1 MRILSIESSCDET
14 GASVVERGNDQINVL
29 SNILA
34 TSSEM
39 HAATGG
45 IIPENAAR
53 EQVKSIIPVI
63 VEALITAGRAGGT
76 DGRAPDTRADE
87 RSETSTGGRDNPGQD
102 PRSKWQIANEILKN
116 DIDAIAVTYGPGL
129 IGSLLIGVETAK
141 TLSLALNKP
150 IIPVNHL
157 LAHIY
162 ANFISDEKLNPK
174 RYSLIPKPFPFIG
187 LIVSGGHTD
196 LLYFKSHNDFKWLGG
211 TRDDA
216 AGEALDK
223 IGRMLDLPYPA
234 GPEMEQRANKFQNLQ
249 AKNSKLQAKFASPMI
264 NSPDFDFSFSGLKA
278 EVMRFVKDK
287 KLNDKEINEV
297 CYAVQTA
304 VFDVLIKK
312 TLNAAEKY
320 NCSTI
325 LIGGGVSANQTLVE
339 KMNHES
345 GIMNQEVNI
354 FSPEK
359 EYATDN
365 AAMIGAYAL
374 LAGKIEDW
382 KNVKSNPEL
391 YFT

>member
-14 GASVVERGNDQINVL
+14 GASVVERENDQINVL
-29 SNILA
+29 SNVLA

-39 HAATGG
+39 HATTGG

-63 VEALITAGRAGGT
+63 VQALLESRKNK
-76 DGRAPDTRADE
+76 
-87 RSETSTGGRDNPGQD
+87 SEGFKNDFRTSR
-102 PRSKWQIANEILKN
+102 KILEE

-141 TLSLALNKP
+141 TLSYIFEKP

-223 IGRMLDLPYPA
+223 IGRMLNLPYPA
-234 GPEMEQRANKFQNLQ
+234 GPEIERKAKLVVKPSIKFQ
-249 AKNSKLQAKFASPMI
+249 SPMI
-264 NSPDFDFSFSGLKA
+264 GSSDFDFSFSGLKA

-297 CYAVQTA
+297 CCAVQTA

-320 NCSTI
+320 NCKTI
-325 LIGGGVSANQTLVE
+325 LLGGGVSANQTLINE
-339 KMNHES
+339 FKLKAKSHKLKA
-345 GIMNQEVNI
+345 EV

-359 EYATDN
+359 TYCTDN

-374 LAGKIEDW
+374 LAGKLEDW
-382 KNVKSNPEL
+382 KNIKSNPEL
-391 YFT
+391 YFA